1 MAGATA
7 ESKAHVRIVQMTGS
21 DPVVTNWTTEVAGT
35 SRVLHD
41 APGED
46 AVPWKAKVGRVWK
59 ATFDILNGETSIY
72 NEESWFDLRQTR
84 VPGFLLML
92 K

>member
-1 MAGATA
+1 M
-7 ESKAHVRIVQMTGS
+7 
-21 DPVVTNWTTEVAGT
+21 
-35 SRVLHD
+35 
-41 APGED
+41 
-46 AVPWKAKVGRVWK
+46 WK

-72 NEESWFDLRQTR
+72 SEEAWFDLRQTR